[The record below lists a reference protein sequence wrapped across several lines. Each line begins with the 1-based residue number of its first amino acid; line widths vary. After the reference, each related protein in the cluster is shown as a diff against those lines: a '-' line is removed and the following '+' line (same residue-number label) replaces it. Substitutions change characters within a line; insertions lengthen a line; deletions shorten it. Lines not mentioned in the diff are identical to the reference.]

1 MTLDLRLSFSQREAE
16 NTVTYLLNN
25 AKIFTTMVIYVIKS
39 DIYFFYIERR
49 RGNIRKQNSKVRRK
63 E

>member
-25 AKIFTTMVIYVIKS
+25 AKIFTTMVI
-39 DIYFFYIERR
+39 
-49 RGNIRKQNSKVRRK
+49 
-63 E
+63 

>member
-16 NTVTYLLNN
+16 NTVTYLLSLKYLQPWSYRLSNL
-25 AKIFTTMVIYVIKS
+25 IYI
-39 DIYFFYIERR
+39 FFYIERR